1 MKTRTFSMTLVSAG
15 CIAMA
20 LGWIAFLVVLVPAT
34 DDATASALTTV
45 SVAIAAIFSALAL
58 AGAFWTGARSR
69 AGFWLT
75 AAVLGLIV
83 VLLNAPYIPA
93 ALAHPSDTGSFLVT
107 ILVVAAGAAITI
119 GGIAAFLDV
128 RRGRPTW
135 SRTGRVGLVVLAIV
149 GALLGAATTSVL
161 AGSASAGNGRVAAA
175 PTVTGVLTAA
185 NTTFVQTDLGMKGA
199 DVLGLFVVNED
210 SIGHQLDIDSLG
222 IHVPL
227 PPNSTSAVAITPTG
241 QGALEFY
248 CSIPGHRDAGMVGT
262 IFVE

>member
-1 MKTRTFSMTLVSAG
+1 MAAG
-15 CIAMA
+15 W
-20 LGWIAFLVVLVPAT
+20 LAFLALLVPAT

-45 SVAIAAIFSALAL
+45 SIAIAAIFGALAL
-58 AGAFWTGARSR
+58 ASAFWPGARSK
-69 AGFWLT
+69 AGFWL
-75 AAVLGLIV
+75 AVAVLGLIV

-107 ILVVAAGAAITI
+107 ILVVAAGAAVTI

-135 SRTGRVGLVVLAIV
+135 SRTGRMGLVILAIV

-161 AGSASAGNGRVAAA
+161 AGSASAGTGRIGAV

-185 NTTFVQTDLGMKGA
+185 NTTFVQTDLSMTGT
-199 DVLGLFVVNED
+199 DVLGLFVVND
-210 SIGHQLDIDSLG
+210 DKIGHQLDIDSLG

-227 PPNSTSAVAITPTG
+227 PPDSTTAVAITPTG
-241 QGALEFY
+241 TGKLEYY

-262 IFVE
+262 IAVD